1 MPRYIDADALLER
14 FDAEEPM
21 NWNDTEAEV
30 QEHAAFMFYRWLV
43 DSAPTADVVPR
54 AEVDE
59 IAEELSDTIIMK
71 DELFDEVVKLRAEVE
86 DWQAIAEGYQQMLE
100 SQYEMHQAELAETKA
115 EVAREIFAEIEREI
129 KNHGITYAQRKIAE
143 LKKKYTEG
151 GERNGGCQMD
161 KNSDGCL

>member
-1 MPRYIDADALLER
+1 MTRYIDGDALLER

-43 DSAPTADVVPR
+43 ESAPTADVAPR
-54 AEVDE
+54 AKVDC
-59 IAEELSDTIIMK
+59 
-71 DELFDEVVKLRAEVE
+71 
-86 DWQAIAEGYQQMLE
+86 WQAIAEGYQKMFE
-100 SQYEMHQAELAETKA
+100 DSYEQHQAELVKIKA

-151 GERNGGCQMD
+151 GERNGGCKVD
-161 KNSDGCL
+161 